1 MSADEGSANAMEEE
15 VRDYIVDVSGSPVF
29 VEAEFKKALLGIQST
44 LNSIITK
51 LRSEFRRRIVRY
63 YDGMVDTAIENKKRL
78 IETAT
83 ELYILLFPHID
94 IILKKKIHISTA
106 VILSTVI
113 YPFIIF
119 VVPPLKEVSNIFF
132 KYLKNEISDFSRQA
146 IFEEILSTIL
156 ERFKLNYKK
165 AMDKEEEET
174 YFYEFKIFMNLP
186 QEVAVE
192 RVSKWFLFPDYDD
205 EIDTMISFLIG
216 NYNTEIIKLIEKYY
230 KSMVVTIT
238 TTDNLSREFASA
250 VASLKDTP
258 QYREFKIAMRFIN
271 SSYDYT
277 IPGTEHFKKNQE
289 DITIF
294 LINDLFKTTQSD
306 EADVF
311 FECINILNSLNPVV
325 YGKEIGKQIEAAKKN
340 ATSAMDNIYKLIP
353 NPMKIDLTSLYSKL
367 EALNIVFMLA
377 NADERTGRIIEMIH
391 TKVGGAFDLA
401 ISISR
406 DAASYANAIINA
418 EQKAKTDALQ
428 EAKDKFIAAIAAG
441 KAKREAAAAAAAAAA
456 AEQSAKNAASKK
468 AADSAAKADKRAA
481 AEKGAAA
488 RAAEEAAAVAKGKE
502 AVDKIETIWA
512 NVREKPAAEIQ
523 SAKITVI
530 DHFDHFDA
538 FARVNIRPL
547 LNDITRSARIT
558 VTAVQLRKRTYDAL
572 FGRGYV
578 LDTLVNSYRE
588 AQGHQDVLGLLPDY
602 HALSAGI
609 IGRICPGARN
619 IGDARCADKK
629 QQLLEELP
637 IFVPSVFHY
646 KPALDHIAEWSVARG
661 VDKEAINDA
670 IMGLCM
676 GDKDVTREW
685 FTQVIFPFIQLRCS
699 TVANITLDLQ
709 PSGDIYIVFKSEE
722 LKKFITGKAAP
733 HISIHIPKLGD
744 SKDFTKGAFHFA
756 FQIIVDSKP
765 TSYFRRYLFNGKF
778 FEPEP
783 IKRIPEGQPP
793 VEDTTHGMPDD
804 IIAAVDD
811 CFKYFSC
818 LFSPE
823 ASAALISRRGGAL
836 RRTRKRYRL
845 RRTRKRIN
853 RASKYRKTR
862 SR

>member
-51 LRSEFRRRIVRY
+51 LRSEFRRRNVRY

-113 YPFIIF
+113 FPFIIF

-132 KYLKNEISDFSRQA
+132 KYLKNEIRDFSQQA

-174 YFYEFKIFMNLP
+174 YFYEFKRFMNLP

-205 EIDTMISFLIG
+205 TIDTTISFLIG
-216 NYNTEIIKLIEKYY
+216 NYNPEIIKLIEKYY
-230 KSMVVTIT
+230 KSMVVSIT

-401 ISISR
+401 IRISR

-502 AVDKIETIWA
+502 AVDKIGPKWATIS
-512 NVREKPAAEIQ
+512 EKPAAEIQ

-530 DHFDHFDA
+530 DHFDA
-538 FARVNIRPL
+538 FAREKIGPL
-547 LNDITRSARIT
+547 LDDITRSARIT

-578 LDTLVNSYRE
+578 LDTLVDSYRE

-619 IGDARCADKK
+619 IGEAIARCADKK
-629 QQLLEELP
+629 QRLLEELP

-670 IMGLCM
+670 IMCLCM
-676 GDKDVTREW
+676 GDKDVTRGWVE
-685 FTQVIFPFIQLRCS
+685 QVIYPFMQLRCS
-699 TVANITLDLQ
+699 TVADIRLDIRV
-709 PSGDIYIVFKSEE
+709 SGNIYIEFRRDGLE
-722 LKKFITGKAAP
+722 KFNIVGSVP

-744 SKDFTKGAFHFA
+744 SKAFTTGAFHFA
-756 FQIIVDSKP
+756 FNKLVDGKP
-765 TSYFRRYLFNGKF
+765 TSYFRRYLFNETF
-778 FEPEP
+778 FRPES
-783 IKRIPEGQPP
+783 IKRIPEGQRP
-793 VEDTTHGMPDD
+793 VDDTTHEMPDD

-823 ASAALISRRGGAL
+823 ASAALIGRRGGAL

-845 RRTRKRIN
+845 RRTRRRIN